1 MENCGPAQRL
11 HDGLTILER
20 TGAGYPI
27 AAAIREQSTKVRFG
41 QAGEDAIAYF
51 DPVSNEIVVNEELR
65 DTSLNVLVQHLAH
78 EGTHTQWMLQW
89 NRPNSIDQEYH
100 AFKAEAE
107 VWNQLKGSETDGQCD
122 QVSEIIS
129 SGEAEAKKMIRRAPA
144 YRNLPESA

>member
-27 AAAIREQSTKVRFG
+27 AAAIREHGTTLRFS
-41 QAGEDAIAYF
+41 QTGEDVIAYF
-51 DPVSNEIVVNEELR
+51 DPERNEIVISEGLR
-65 DTSLNVLVQHLAH
+65 DISLNVLVQHLTH
-78 EGTHTQWMLQW
+78 EGTHVQWK
-89 NRPNSIDQEYH
+89 RTASIDQEYH